1 MMTILQN
8 KSLALIMVSFL
19 LATVLAAP
27 QAKAGFFSDLVNG
40 IFSSKPSNMEISLTF
55 YPGDFNLNYED
66 SINISSETAGIDNFR
81 GTFEIKPS
89 EGFMLKQ
96 KNSDLVIQLKTEN
109 LTINN
114 IRINEISL
122 ENTKLNLVSGNW
134 NETSENG
141 SIMIKNF
148 VGKAFISRNK
158 IEMTGNVSSLEKK

>member
-1 MMTILQN
+1 
-8 KSLALIMVSFL
+8 
-19 LATVLAAP
+19 
-27 QAKAGFFSDLVNG
+27 
-40 IFSSKPSNMEISLTF
+40 
-55 YPGDFNLNYED
+55 
-66 SINISSETAGIDNFR
+66 
-81 GTFEIKPS
+81 
-89 EGFMLKQ
+89 MLKQ

>member
-1 MMTILQN
+1 
-8 KSLALIMVSFL
+8 MVSFL

-27 QAKAGFFSDLVNG
+27 QAKAGFFSDLVNGIKNWLGNSPLSG